1 MSSLTPILVEV
12 VRRLYPEVRL
22 SEGARFLPM
31 FELDK
36 GEISSTAAIEVARAL
51 KGDALAIAATI
62 ISELAPRFGGQWKVV
77 AGYIVLTEAPSEIVL
92 KEIRSSAELFA
103 SAPTEHRTPRVIL
116 CLTPDSTNPVY
127 ARVRLVSS
135 CALQALIAI
144 AFEGR
149 CRLGLEPEPPQEVS
163 SVREVLV
170 LYKRAVERILANESP
185 AHGLGEYGL
194 RCPGSAELPTVVWTS
209 HHYHDRFSKV
219 VKKGFSDGRQAGHTL
234 LKIPPDGWLLSRDR
248 ALTEILD
255 PQALGKVVAQL
266 RSDEGWLRWLMHMA
280 SATPSG
286 DLDPSVALYDE
297 CASPR
302 WSLQAL
308 RERLSALVP
317 PVYSMSQGELV
328 SHIGGRLDQHRR
340 LFMRALF
347 LPILTKRAAAEGE
360 VLGWMTAV
368 EEFAA
373 RGHAVLNAPHLRAAL
388 AKPPI
393 SSEDMQIVASLVFGI
408 ASILPVVTEVACE
421 NPQQNSNQQ
430 GLM

>member
-1 MSSLTPILVEV
+1 MTSLTPVLTEIVQ
-12 VRRLYPEVRL
+12 RLYPEVRL
-22 SEGARFLPM
+22 SDGARFLPM

-62 ISELAPRFGGQWKVV
+62 ISELAPKFGGQWKVV
-77 AGYIVLTEAPSEIVL
+77 AGYIVLSDTPPEIVL
-92 KEIRSSAELFA
+92 SEIRTNADLFGA
-103 SAPTEHRTPRVIL
+103 GPRVPEAARTIL

-127 ARVRLVSS
+127 ARVRLVAS
-135 CALQALIAI
+135 CALQALMAI
-144 AFEGR
+144 AFEGQ

-163 SVREVLV
+163 SARDVLA
-170 LYKRAVERILANESP
+170 LFRRAVERILANEKSG
-185 AHGLGEYGL
+185 HGLGEYGL
-194 RCPGSAELPTVVWTS
+194 RCPGSPELPTVVWTS
-209 HHYHDRFSKV
+209 HHYHDRFSKA
-219 VKKGFSDGRQAGHTL
+219 VKLGFSEGRRFGHIL

-255 PQALGKVVAQL
+255 PEALRKVVAQL
-266 RSDEGWLRWLMHMA
+266 KGEEGWLRWMMHMA

-308 RERLSALVP
+308 RERLAVLVP
-317 PVYSMSQGELV
+317 SVYAEPQGELLTHV
-328 SHIGGRLDQHRR
+328 GGRFDQHRR

-347 LPILTKRAAAEGE
+347 LPSLTKRAVAEGE
-360 VLGWMTAV
+360 ILGWMAAV
-368 EEFAA
+368 EEFAS

-393 SSEDMQIVASLVFGI
+393 SIENMQIVASLAFGI
-408 ASILPVVTEVACE
+408 TSILRVVTEDACE
-421 NPQQNSNQQ
+421 NPQQSSNQQ